1 MEDHYSSGW
10 PVVPPEANW
19 SAAANFS
26 AYDES
31 YLFPWP
37 QTPHSSTS
45 TSAALLPSWSIPTQ
59 EAGQG
64 FPSWSTLPVQESAED
79 KAASVSK
86 SHSQA
91 EKRRRD
97 RINAQLGILRK
108 LIPKSD
114 KVDLSLS
121 LFVSLSFISHQT
133 QTNIVGCSYSS
144 ISVLN

>member
-59 EAGQG
+59 EAGHG

-121 LFVSLSFISHQT
+121 LSLYPFLSFLIKHRQIS
-133 QTNIVGCSYSS
+133 
-144 ISVLN
+144 